1 MNATK
6 HVQNGTNLYKN
17 HTLKLYLFPEIV
29 CINFYRR
36 TTTPVWY
43 KTTWA
48 HNVATFKKKRKKERN

>member
-48 HNVATFKKKRKKERN
+48 HNV